1 LTAYLYKGKLFLGQI
16 STEEG
21 FLLST
26 LALILIVLIASILQ
40 AATGF
45 GFAIMAIPFLLL
57 LFDPH
62 DAIQLNIILCLL
74 ISLIMVYKI
83 RHEINRKILIRLIK
97 GSIIGILPGLVL
109 FIFLD
114 VRPLKLLV
122 SILIL
127 AITGLLVTKIKF
139 QQSKIKELIVGVFSG
154 LLTTSIGL
162 PGPPLMI
169 YFAGAKADKATIRG
183 TTIAYFVFVSLISL
197 LLQLTMYHVST
208 GVWIATLW
216 SIPFLLLGVLL
227 GQWLFARLDQQLLQK
242 VIYIL
247 LFFTGTYLLVT
258 TL

>member
-1 LTAYLYKGKLFLGQI
+1 MNI
-16 STEEG
+16 V
-21 FLLST
+21 
-26 LALILIVLIASILQ
+26 ALILIVLMASTLQ

-57 LFDPH
+57 LFDPR
-62 DAIQLNIILCLL
+62 DAIQLNIILCFL

-83 RHEINRKILIRLIK
+83 RREINREILIRLIK
-97 GSIIGILPGLVL
+97 GGIIGILPGLGL

-127 AITGLLVTKIKF
+127 VITALLVAKIKF
-139 QQSKIKELIVGVFSG
+139 QQSKLKELIVGAFSG

-183 TTIAYFVFVSLISL
+183 TTIAYFVFVSPISL
-197 LLQLTMYHVST
+197 LLQLSMYHIST
-208 GVWIATLW
+208 GVWTATLW
-216 SIPFLLLGVLL
+216 SIPFLWLGVFL
-227 GQWLFARLDQQLLQK
+227 GQWIFARLDQHLLQK
-242 VIYIL
+242 IIYLL
-247 LFFTGTYLLVT
+247 LFCTGLYLLLT